1 MLLVIDSVRAPG
13 DTQTWTKVRSIA
25 RLIMLKR
32 MLNKARTLLDK
43 IRKWNA
49 SEDNRF
55 GGVGYTS
62 VPSWRPW
69 RDF

>member
-1 MLLVIDSVRAPG
+1 
-13 DTQTWTKVRSIA
+13 
-25 RLIMLKR
+25 MLKR
-32 MLNKARTLLDK
+32 MLNKARALLDK

>member
-1 MLLVIDSVRAPG
+1 
-13 DTQTWTKVRSIA
+13 
-25 RLIMLKR
+25 MLKG
-32 MLNKARTLLDK
+32 MLNKARALLDK

-49 SEDNRF
+49 SKNNRL
-55 GGVGYTS
+55 GSVGYTS

>member
-1 MLLVIDSVRAPG
+1 M
-13 DTQTWTKVRSIA
+13 A
-25 RLIMLKR
+25 RLIVLKH
-32 MLNKARTLLDK
+32 MLNSARALLDK

-55 GGVGYTS
+55 GSVGYTS

>member
-1 MLLVIDSVRAPG
+1 
-13 DTQTWTKVRSIA
+13 
-25 RLIMLKR
+25 MLKR

-43 IRKWNA
+43 IRKWSA
-49 SEDNRF
+49 LEDDRF
-55 GGVGYTS
+55 GSVSYTS